1 MYVVCE
7 QSSPQHGWVSAFLHF
22 DGFGQVPGLQGLL
35 RNHLGCIISPCVFAS
50 VPVLGMWQPGSS
62 SAAVFASRIRT
73 VLVLGLRVL
82 MVMASKKIDVCLVAF
97 LLVEVE
103 Q

>member
-1 MYVVCE
+1 M
-7 QSSPQHGWVSAFLHF
+7 HF

-35 RNHLGCIISPCVFAS
+35 RNHLGCIIGPCIFGS

-73 VLVLGLRVL
+73 VLVLGLVGAAL
-82 MVMASKKIDVCLVAF
+82 MIMASKKIDVCLVAF
-97 LLVEVE
+97 LLVGVE